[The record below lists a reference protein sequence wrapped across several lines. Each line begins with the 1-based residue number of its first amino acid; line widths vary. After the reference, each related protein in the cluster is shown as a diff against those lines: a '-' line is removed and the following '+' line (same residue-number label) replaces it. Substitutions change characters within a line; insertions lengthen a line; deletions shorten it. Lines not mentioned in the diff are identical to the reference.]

1 MARTSKNKNCET
13 CAPELDRR
21 DILRILAGL
30 GVAAAAF
37 PAGAQDPAK
46 MNPRS
51 YKVLFE
57 NERVR
62 VLEYT
67 AKPGL
72 GVCGQ
77 GRHFHP
83 AHLSIPL
90 TDGKVKITQP
100 GGKTIVAQG
109 KAGEVFWAPQ
119 EWHTV
124 ENISGIEMRAYMV
137 ELKDKDWKPS
147 TG

>member
-1 MARTSKNKNCET
+1 VN
-13 CAPELDRR
+13 PLDRR
-21 DILRILAGL
+21 ELLLLLAGL
-30 GVAAAAF
+30 GAAISS
-37 PAGAQDPAK
+37 PAQAQDPAK
-46 MNPRS
+46 VSPRS

-62 VLEYT
+62 LLEYT

-77 GRHFHP
+77 GRHYHP

-90 TDGKVKITQP
+90 TDGKVKVVVE
-100 GGKTIVAQG
+100 GKTMIAGG
-109 KAGEVFWAPQ
+109 KAGEAFWEP
-119 EWHTV
+119 EVWHSV
-124 ENISGIEMRAYMV
+124 ENVSGAEMRAYMV
-137 ELKDKDWKPS
+137 ELKGKDWKPS

>member
-1 MARTSKNKNCET
+1 MACDDKK
-13 CAPELDRR
+13 LDRR
-21 DILRILAGL
+21 DILMILAGM
-30 GVAAAAF
+30 GASIAAG

-46 MNPRS
+46 VSPRS

-57 NERVR
+57 NDRIR

-67 AKPGL
+67 SKPGL

-77 GRHFHP
+77 GRHYHP
-83 AHLSIPL
+83 QHLTIQL
-90 TDGKVKITQP
+90 TDAKVKILQP
-100 GGKTIVAQG
+100 GGKAVVAQG
-109 KAGEVFWAPQ
+109 KAGEMFWAPE

-124 ENISGIEMRAYMV
+124 ENIGGAEARAYMV
-137 ELKDKDWKPS
+137 ELKDANWKPS

>member
-1 MARTSKNKNCET
+1 MDDMN
-13 CAPELDRR
+13 RR

-30 GVAAAAF
+30 GAAMAAA
-37 PAGAQDPAK
+37 PTSAQDPAK
-46 MNPRS
+46 VNPRS

-57 NERVR
+57 NDRLR
-62 VLEYT
+62 LLEYT

-77 GRHFHP
+77 GRHYHP

-90 TDGKVKITQP
+90 TDSKVKVVMA
-100 GGKTIVAQG
+100 GKTILAEG
-109 KAGEVFWAPQ
+109 KAGEAFWEP
-119 EWHTV
+119 EVWHTV
-124 ENISGIEMRAYMV
+124 ENVGRNETRAYMV
-137 ELKDKDWKPS
+137 EMKGKDWKPS